1 MLRRALAW
9 VLTMAAI
16 AGAWEAVVRLR
27 MVSPAMLAAP
37 SEIGGR
43 VGALLQ
49 PTAHLAD
56 LVSTLA
62 YALAAFILS
71 VPIGVATGLA
81 IGDRGHMSEPLAFVL
96 DFLRSIPATA
106 LVPVFF
112 LMAGAGAG
120 TKLAAGCFSSS
131 LVIALATVHGLRA
144 IPGTRRETAD
154 LLRISG
160 SRRVLLVTLPSAARE
175 ILLGC
180 RAGVSLALILVV
192 VSEMLI
198 GGNRGLGRVIFDM
211 RYTDDKP
218 LMYAAILA
226 TGVMGYGLNAVVG
239 AFERII
245 IYWRPQ

>member
-1 MLRRALAW
+1 MRRALAW
-9 VLTMAAI
+9 FVTIFTFGA
-16 AGAWEAVVRLR
+16 AWEVVVKVRI
-27 MVSPAMLAAP
+27 VSPAMLAAP
-37 SEIGGR
+37 SEIVSR
-43 VGALLQ
+43 WPALLQ
-49 PTAHLAD
+49 PNAHLGD
-56 LVSTLA
+56 VITTLA
-62 YALAAFILS
+62 YSLAAFALS
-71 VPIGVATGLA
+71 VPIGVVTGL
-81 IGDRGHMSEPLAFVL
+81 IVGNRGYTSEPLAFGL

-131 LVIALATVHGLRA
+131 LVVALATVHGLRS
-144 IPGTRRETAD
+144 IPSTRIETAD
-154 LLRISG
+154 LLRIEG
-160 SRRVLLVTLPSAARE
+160 LRRVWLVSLPSAAQE

-192 VSEMLI
+192 VAEMLI

-226 TGVMGYGLNAVVG
+226 TGVMGYGLNAVVIWL
-239 AFERII
+239 ERTV
-245 IYWRPQ
+245 IYWRQ

>member
-1 MLRRALAW
+1 
-9 VLTMAAI
+9 MAAI
-16 AGAWEAVVRLR
+16 GTAWELIVRSG

-37 SEIGGR
+37 SEIATRCG
-43 VGALLQ
+43 VLLQ
-49 PTAHLAD
+49 PAEHLAD
-56 LVSTLA
+56 VVSTLA
-62 YALAAFILS
+62 YALTAFTLS
-71 VPIGVATGLA
+71 VPIGVTIGLA
-81 IGDRGHMSEPLAFVL
+81 IGDRGHTSEPLAFVL

-112 LMAGAGAG
+112 LMSGVGAG

-131 LVIALATVHGLRA
+131 LVIALATVHGLRS
-144 IPGTRRETAD
+144 IPSTRRETAD
-154 LLRISG
+154 LLRIEG
-160 SRRVLLVTLPSAARE
+160 LQRVWLVTLPSAARE

-192 VSEMLI
+192 VAEMLI

-226 TGVMGYGLNAVVG
+226 TGIMGYGLNAVVG
-239 AFERII
+239 GLERLV
-245 IYWRPQ
+245 IYWRG